1 MVKVRMTDR
10 VTAIVTYETDYEL
23 TPEEFVQFEALD
35 EAWEREEFLVN
46 LPAGRE
52 SETDEDVD
60 IRESLDVDFE
70 VVR

>member
-1 MVKVRMTDR
+1 MKVRMTDR

-23 TPEEFVQFEALD
+23 TPEEFEQFEALED
-35 EAWEREEFLVN
+35 AWEREEFLIH

-70 VVR
+70 VIQ